1 VKNAIRA
8 AAEWVKADV
17 NGHIRAA
24 LAGELGQ
31 SLAEARRGRTDEG
44 PAEPN
49 APRRY

>member
-1 VKNAIRA
+1 MKNGIRT

-31 SLAEARRGRTDEG
+31 SLVEARRGRADEG
-44 PAEPN
+44 PTEPN
-49 APRRY
+49 GPRRY